1 VRRDLY
7 QCKLQD
13 SLPLN
18 TVEASALGF
27 AWLYTRMYKAHFVHL
42 PLGYTLLNE
51 SGRFVK
57 SGFFISNAD
66 WFINAFESMEIHNT
80 FNFSEIAEEA
90 FGYDP
95 DFVDTAIEPVEVYVR
110 LYVATLRKI
119 ISFGLKCAQT
129 YREDGELDSKAFF
142 KDYDFKMKE
151 NNPIISMI
159 ECFIKGRT
167 SMGLLLAFFA
177 TCPNATEGK
186 KCWLDTGT
194 SNMAY
199 LDATPVTP
207 IEYVIP
213 VYFNEVPKKDWMR
226 INEA

>member
-1 VRRDLY
+1 MRRDLF

-27 AWLYTRMYKAHFVHL
+27 TWLYSRMYKQHL
-42 PLGYTLLNE
+42 THMPFSYTLLNE

-66 WFINAFESMEIHNT
+66 WFINAFESMESQDV
-80 FNFSEIAEEA
+80 FNFSVIAEEV
-90 FGYDP
+90 FNYDP
-95 DFVDTAIEPVEVYVR
+95 NFPDTAIEPVEVYVR
-110 LYVATLRKI
+110 LYVATLRKV
-119 ISFGLKCAQT
+119 ISFGLKCAYT
-129 YREDGELDSKAFF
+129 YRINGELDSKSLFE
-142 KDYDFKMKE
+142 DYDFKVKE
-151 NNPIISMI
+151 NNPIIAMI
-159 ECFIKGRT
+159 DCFIKGRT

-177 TCPNATEGK
+177 TCPNATESK
-186 KCWLDTGT
+186 QCWLDEGT
-194 SNMAY
+194 SRMAY

-207 IEYVIP
+207 IEHVLP
-213 VYFNEVPKKDWMR
+213 VYFNEVPKKDWMK